1 MGTAG
6 KQIISDEIK
15 KIREEIEQYYGELN
29 ELKMGARG
37 KPPKKPDSLLMYE
50 IVKDTGLPILS
61 GGYID
66 QPYLLTLYFSVI
78 KNTVETMEYLANL
91 ATNANNAN

>member
-1 MGTAG
+1 
-6 KQIISDEIK
+6 
-15 KIREEIEQYYGELN
+15 
-29 ELKMGARG
+29 
-37 KPPKKPDSLLMYE
+37 MYE
-50 IVKDTGLPILS
+50 AVEKTGLPLLS